1 VRKIG
6 IGTVQ
11 EAQQVVQSQGF
22 TFPVLPISDWSH
34 KTMTDYQVG
43 GVPVFFAINE
53 QGVIINADFAQTQEQ
68 IRTLVEMIEEHR
80 KE

>member
-1 VRKIG
+1 
-6 IGTVQ
+6 
-11 EAQQVVQSQGF
+11 
-22 TFPVLPISDWSH
+22 
-34 KTMTDYQVG
+34 MTDYQVG